1 MNRKCYRL
9 QSQDVFLGLKVDKL
23 FNTKK
28 EAEQYFRVFCMGC
41 GIISKVR
48 ATDTRRYYTGMDI
61 LPTTEVKVLGVNEK

>member
-28 EAEQYFRVFCMGC
+28 EANQYFCVFCMGC

-48 ATDTRRYYTGMDI
+48 AIDTRKYYTGMDV
-61 LPTTEVKVLGVNEK
+61 LPSTDVKVS